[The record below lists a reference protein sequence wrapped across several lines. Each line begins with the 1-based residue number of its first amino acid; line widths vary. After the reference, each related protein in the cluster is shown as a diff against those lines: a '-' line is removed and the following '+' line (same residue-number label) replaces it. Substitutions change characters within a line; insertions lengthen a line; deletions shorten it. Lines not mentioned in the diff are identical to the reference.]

1 MFLLIRKM
9 CKEQRERELNLHSTM
24 FLLILDALKAQSK
37 TEIAFTFHNVS
48 INSSEVVH
56 RENRINKFT
65 FHNVSIN
72 SRVTK
77 VCSVCYADLHSTMFL
92 LIQYHVYYLLLHLCY
107 LHSTMFLLI
116 HEGALFLQ

>member
-1 MFLLIRKM
+1 M

-48 INSSEVVH
+48 INSWVYGDADYALVQ
-56 RENRINKFT
+56 FT

-72 SRVTK
+72 SEK
-77 VCSVCYADLHSTMFL
+77 D
-92 LIQYHVYYLLLHLCY
+92 
-107 LHSTMFLLI
+107 
-116 HEGALFLQ
+116 

>member
-1 MFLLIRKM
+1 M

-48 INSSEVVH
+48 INSFNDSCKSLAETV
-56 RENRINKFT
+56 FT

-72 SRVTK
+72 SLP
-77 VCSVCYADLHSTMFL
+77 Y
-92 LIQYHVYYLLLHLCY
+92 
-107 LHSTMFLLI
+107 
-116 HEGALFLQ
+116 

>member
-1 MFLLIRKM
+1 M

-48 INSSEVVH
+48 INSGYEADFIVFLD
-56 RENRINKFT
+56 KFT

-72 SRVTK
+72 S
-77 VCSVCYADLHSTMFL
+77 FL
-92 LIQYHVYYLLLHLCY
+92 Y
-107 LHSTMFLLI
+107 S
-116 HEGALFLQ
+116 